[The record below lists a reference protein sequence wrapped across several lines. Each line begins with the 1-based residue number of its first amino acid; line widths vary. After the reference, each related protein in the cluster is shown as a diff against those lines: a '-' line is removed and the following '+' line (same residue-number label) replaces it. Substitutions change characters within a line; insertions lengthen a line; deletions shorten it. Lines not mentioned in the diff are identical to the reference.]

1 MIDKNENLA
10 TLKTMII
17 SELRIRFKQGI
28 DKISK
33 PI

>member
-1 MIDKNENLA
+1 MIDKNENLS
-10 TLKTMII
+10 TGKTMII

-28 DKISK
+28 DKIFK